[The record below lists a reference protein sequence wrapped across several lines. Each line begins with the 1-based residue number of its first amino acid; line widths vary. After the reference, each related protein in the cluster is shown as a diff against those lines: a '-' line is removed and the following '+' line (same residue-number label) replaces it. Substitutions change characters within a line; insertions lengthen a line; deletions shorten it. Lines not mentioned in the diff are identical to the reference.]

1 MGRLR
6 RGLNGFKREIYKNL
20 MGKTAFGSPKQSTK
34 KNEARIYKIY
44 SQGTFEKYKKECYRF
59 AQWAYERGGRSVS
72 SSRHLVKEYLE
83 ERQKTCSAWTVRTEA
98 SALSM
103 LYEIPSN
110 LFDVVFEKR
119 LDKNIKRSR
128 LDAIRDRNFSEKNNA
143 DLIRFT
149 RMCGLRRNE
158 LEHLRY
164 SNLFYQRNKLYLR
177 IKGNSAKGGRNRVV
191 EIQAKT
197 EEDILFFDS
206 YLKFVTRNGT
216 NFGKVNSNMDVHAFR
231 AEYAARVYE
240 KYARPIESLDK
251 KEKYICRGQRLGQV
265 YDKYALLKVSSAL
278 GHNRCDVVV
287 KNYSY
292 RFDIF

>member
-1 MGRLR
+1 MGRPR

-20 MGKTAFGSPKQSTK
+20 MGKTAFGEPKQSTK

-59 AQWAYERGGRSVS
+59 AQWAYKRGGRSVS
-72 SSRHLVKEYLE
+72 SSRCLVEEYLE
-83 ERQKTCSAWTVRTEA
+83 ERKKTCSAWTVRTEA

-110 LFDVVFEKR
+110 KFCVVFEKR

-128 LDAIRDRNFSEKNNA
+128 LSVVRDRNFGEKNNA

-149 RMCGLRRNE
+149 KMCGLRRNE

-164 SNLFYQRNKLYLR
+164 SNLFYHNGKPYLR
-177 IKGNSAKGGRNRVV
+177 IKGNTAKGGRNRVV
-191 EIQAKT
+191 EVQFNS
-197 EEDILFFDS
+197 EDDVIFFDS
-206 YLKFVTRNGT
+206 YLNFVTRNGT
-216 NFGKVNSNMDVHAFR
+216 NFGKVNSNMDVHSFR
-231 AEYAARVYE
+231 AEYAANVYK
-240 KYARPIESLDK
+240 KYARPIESLEK
-251 KEKYICRGQRLGQV
+251 KEKYICRGQRKGQV

-292 RFDIF
+292 RFNIF

>member
-1 MGRLR
+1 MSRPR
-6 RGLNGFKREIYKNL
+6 RGLNGLKREIYKNL
-20 MGKTAFGSPKQSTK
+20 SDKTAFGEKKQSTK
-34 KNEARIYKIY
+34 KSEARIYKIH

-59 AQWAYERGGRSVS
+59 AKWAYGRGGRSVS
-72 SSRHLVKEYLE
+72 SSKHLVKEYLS

-110 LFDVVFEKR
+110 EFGVIFEKR

-128 LDAIRDRNFSEKNNA
+128 LDAARDRNFSNKNNA

-149 RMCGLRRNE
+149 KMCGLRRNE

-164 SNLFYQRNKLYLR
+164 SNLFYQDGKPYLK
-177 IKGNSAKGGRNRVV
+177 IKGNTAKGGRNRVV
-191 EIQAKT
+191 EIQFNS
-197 EEDILFFDS
+197 EDDVIFFDS
-206 YLKFVTRNGT
+206 YLNFVTRNGT
-216 NFGKVNSNMDVHAFR
+216 NFGKVNSNMDVHSFR
-231 AEYAARVYE
+231 AEYAANVYK
-240 KYARPIESLDK
+240 KYARPVEFLDK
-251 KEKYICRGQRLGQV
+251 KEKYICRGQRKGQV

-292 RFDIF
+292 RFDVF